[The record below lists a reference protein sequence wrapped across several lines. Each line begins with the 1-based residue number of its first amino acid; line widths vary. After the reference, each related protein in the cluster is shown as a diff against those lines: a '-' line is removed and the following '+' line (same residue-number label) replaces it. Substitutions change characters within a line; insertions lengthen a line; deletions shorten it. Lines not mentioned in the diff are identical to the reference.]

1 MDSLPIDEVL
11 NQIGESLEATPRL
24 VLEAPPGAGKTT
36 RVPWSLARRQGFGK
50 VLVSEP
56 RRIAAKL
63 AAQRVADEIG
73 ERLGD
78 TIGYNVRL
86 EQVAGPNTRVLY
98 MTDGVLLK
106 RLVVDPRLEGVGV
119 VILDEFHERR
129 LQSDLSLALLK
140 RLQDLGSTLRLVVMS
155 ATLDAAG
162 VARYLDDCPR
172 IRSEGRSYEV
182 QISHAPRPD
191 ERPLEK
197 QGANCSRKREGISWY
212 FCRARV
218 KSGRP
223 SRPWLASKKS
233 RTS

>member
-36 RVPWSLARRQGFGK
+36 RVPWSLARRRGFGK

-86 EQVAGPNTRVLY
+86 EQVAGPSTRVLY

-106 RLVVDPRLEGVGV
+106 RLVVDPRLDGVGV
-119 VILDEFHERR
+119 VILDEEHDSAYKQDQEPRYHARSFAEH
-129 LQSDLSLALLK
+129 LATETGAVVI
-140 RLQDLGSTLRLVVMS
+140 LGSAAVIGLTRYAEPQHHHATAPTRRSVM
-155 ATLDAAG
+155 
-162 VARYLDDCPR
+162 
-172 IRSEGRSYEV
+172 
-182 QISHAPRPD
+182 
-191 ERPLEK
+191 
-197 QGANCSRKREGISWY
+197 
-212 FCRARV
+212 
-218 KSGRP
+218 
-223 SRPWLASKKS
+223 
-233 RTS
+233 